1 MPSSNLTDLERLFN
15 NSIGSMDVYDVY
27 GCKEQDL
34 TSSQVSSWIRVL
46 GLFWGC
52 LGQLAVGVSH
62 VEGCRLPLN
71 ILNKLVLFV

>member
-1 MPSSNLTDLERLFN
+1 M
-15 NSIGSMDVYDVY
+15 DVY

-52 LGQLAVGVSH
+52 LGQLAVGF
-62 VEGCRLPLN
+62 PMLN
-71 ILNKLVLFV
+71 IPEQASTPCIVLYSFDR